1 MLGKII
7 DWIKN
12 RKRVIKMTTVEAINN
27 ANVTLVD
34 VREPYELE
42 TEGFVP
48 NAINI
53 PLGEVP
59 TRVEEFKEMSRPIVV
74 FCRSGNRSGQ
84 AAQYLQAQGVED
96 IFNGGGFQDVL
107 DVLEK

>member
-7 DWIKN
+7 TWFKN
-12 RKRVIKMTTVEAINN
+12 RKRVISMTTIEAINN
-27 ANVTLVD
+27 ANVTLID

-53 PLGEVP
+53 PLGDVP
-59 TRVEEFKEMSRPIVV
+59 TRVEEIKAMAKPVVV
-74 FCRSGNRSGQ
+74 FCRSGNRSGS
-84 AAQYLQAQGVED
+84 AAQFLQGNGLDEV
-96 IFNGGGFQDVL
+96 FNGGGFQDVL

>member
-7 DWIKN
+7 TWFKN
-12 RKRVIKMTTVEAINN
+12 RKRVISMTTIEAINN
-27 ANVTLVD
+27 ANVTLID

-53 PLGEVP
+53 PLGDVP
-59 TRVEEFKEMSRPIVV
+59 TRVEEIKAMAKPVVV
-74 FCRSGNRSGQ
+74 FCRSGNRSGS
-84 AAQYLQAQGVED
+84 AAQFLQANGLDEV
-96 IFNGGGFQDVL
+96 FNGGGFQDVL

>member
-12 RKRVIKMTTVEAINN
+12 RKRVIKMTTVEAIN
-27 ANVTLVD
+27 
-34 VREPYELE
+34 
-42 TEGFVP
+42 
-48 NAINI
+48 I

-59 TRVEEFKEMSRPIVV
+59 TRVEEFKAMSRPIVV

-84 AAQYLQAQGVED
+84 AAQYLQAQGVDE

>member
-12 RKRVIKMTTVEAINN
+12 RKRIIKMTTVEAINN

-34 VREPYELE
+34 VRELYELDVD
-42 TEGFVP
+42 GFVP

-53 PLGEVP
+53 PLGDVP
-59 TRVEEFKEMSRPIVV
+59 TKVEEFKAMSRPIVV

-84 AAQYLQAQGVED
+84 AAQYLQSQGVDE

-107 DVLEK
+107 DILEK

>member
-7 DWIKN
+7 TWFKN
-12 RKRVIKMTTVEAINN
+12 RKRVISMTTVEAINN
-27 ANVTLVD
+27 ANVTLID

-53 PLGEVP
+53 PLGDVP
-59 TRVEEFKEMSRPIVV
+59 TRVEEIKAMAKPVVV

-84 AAQYLQAQGVED
+84 AAQYLQAQGVDE

>member
-7 DWIKN
+7 AWFKN
-12 RKRVIKMTTVEAINN
+12 RNRIISMTTVEAINN
-27 ANVTLVD
+27 ENVTLID

-53 PLGEVP
+53 PLGDVP
-59 TRVEEFKEMSRPIVV
+59 AQVEQIKAMPKPVVV
-74 FCRSGNRSGQ
+74 FCRSGNRSGS
-84 AAQYLQAQGVED
+84 AAQFLQSNGLDEV
-96 IFNGGGFQDVL
+96 FNGGGFQDVL

>member
-7 DWIKN
+7 TWFKN
-12 RKRVIKMTTVEAINN
+12 RKRVINMTTIEAINN
-27 ANVTLVD
+27 ANVTLID

-53 PLGEVP
+53 PLGDVP
-59 TRVEEFKEMSRPIVV
+59 TRVEEIKAMAKPVVV
-74 FCRSGNRSGQ
+74 FCRSGNRSGS
-84 AAQYLQAQGVED
+84 AAQFLQGNGLDEV
-96 IFNGGGFQDVL
+96 FNGGGFQDVL

>member
-7 DWIKN
+7 TWFKN
-12 RKRVIKMTTVEAINN
+12 RKRVISMTTIEAINN
-27 ANVTLVD
+27 ANATLID

-53 PLGEVP
+53 PLGDVP
-59 TRVEEFKEMSRPIVV
+59 TRVEEIKAMAKPVVV
-74 FCRSGNRSGQ
+74 FCRSGNRSGS
-84 AAQYLQAQGVED
+84 AAQFLQANGLEEV
-96 IFNGGGFQDVL
+96 FNGGGFQDVL

>member
-7 DWIKN
+7 AWYKN
-12 RKRVIKMTTVEAINN
+12 RKRVIKMTTIEAINN
-27 ANVTLVD
+27 ANVTLID

-42 TEGFVP
+42 TDGFVP

-53 PLGEVP
+53 PLGDVP
-59 TRVEEFKEMSRPIVV
+59 TQVEEIKAMSKPVVV
-74 FCRSGNRSGQ
+74 FCRSGNRSGS
-84 AAQYLQAQGVED
+84 AAQFLQGNGLDEV
-96 IFNGGGFQDVL
+96 FNGGGFQDVL

>member
-7 DWIKN
+7 TWFKN
-12 RKRVIKMTTVEAINN
+12 RKRVISMTTVEAINN
-27 ANVTLVD
+27 ANVTLID

-53 PLGEVP
+53 PLGDVP
-59 TRVEEFKEMSRPIVV
+59 TRVEEIKAMAKPVVV
-74 FCRSGNRSGQ
+74 FCRSGNRSGS
-84 AAQYLQAQGVED
+84 AAQFLQANGLDEV
-96 IFNGGGFQDVL
+96 FNGGGFQDVL

>member
-7 DWIKN
+7 TWFKN
-12 RKRVIKMTTVEAINN
+12 RKRVINMTTIEAINN
-27 ANVTLVD
+27 ANVTLID

-53 PLGEVP
+53 PLGDVP
-59 TRVEEFKEMSRPIVV
+59 TRVEEIKAMAKPVVV
-74 FCRSGNRSGQ
+74 FCRSGNRSGS
-84 AAQYLQAQGVED
+84 AAQFLQANGLDEV
-96 IFNGGGFQDVL
+96 FNGGGFQDVL

>member
-7 DWIKN
+7 TWFKN
-12 RKRVIKMTTVEAINN
+12 RKRVINMTTIEAINN
-27 ANVTLVD
+27 ANVTLID

-53 PLGEVP
+53 PLGDVP
-59 TRVEEFKEMSRPIVV
+59 TRVEEIKAMAKPVVV
-74 FCRSGNRSGQ
+74 FCRSGNRSGS
-84 AAQYLQAQGVED
+84 AAQFLQGNGLDEV
-96 IFNGGGFQDVL
+96 FNGGGWQDVL